1 MEMAWLLE
9 QPSCSSLSSSSAYS
23 SSFTSLGASS
33 NRSSL
38 AWVSTRYL
46 PSASSSSPASSS
58 SSSSASSTSS
68 RSSNLS
74 WGRRK
79 QTNRSNKADH
89 LIPASLLME
98 ERGGSGKEAG
108 VAMTIFKE
116 NLINTFEQTGLCR
129 EDELLG
135 QQNRLGADNGSTSSS
150 NYGNGSA
157 MNRAAEVTESI
168 RGSFSSA
175 AVAGEDKVWLQM
187 RAEARQ
193 DSDSEP
199 ALASYLYSTIMAH
212 KSLERALA
220 FHLGNKLSSATF
232 LSTQLVSV
240 FIDTIMDDQTIR
252 ESIRL
257 DIVAVRERDPAC
269 VSYSHCLLNFKG
281 FLALQAHRVAHRLWT
296 QGRRS
301 LALAMQSR
309 VSEVFHVDIHPAAV
323 VGSGILFDH
332 ATGVVVG
339 ETAVIGNNVSILHHV
354 TLGGTGKTVG
364 DRHPKIGDGVLIGA
378 GATILGPI
386 IVGEGAKIGAGSVVL
401 TDIPP
406 HTTAV
411 GNPARLVGGKNA
423 PRKSKDN
430 PSETMDH
437 TSFMSHWS
445 DYVI

>member
-1 MEMAWLLE
+1 MEMARLLE

-23 SSFTSLGASS
+23 LSFTSLGALSNLSS
-33 NRSSL
+33 S
-38 AWVSTRYL
+38 AWVSSRSL

-58 SSSSASSTSS
+58 SSASSTS
-68 RSSNLS
+68 RSCDLS

-79 QTNRSNKADH
+79 QTKGRNKADH
-89 LIPASLLME
+89 IVPASLLME
-98 ERGGSGKEAG
+98 ERGGSGKEVG
-108 VAMTIFKE
+108 VAMMIFRE
-116 NLINTFEQTGLCR
+116 NLITTFEQTGLCR

-135 QQNRLGADNGSTSSS
+135 QQNRRGADNGSNSS
-150 NYGNGSA
+150 NGNGSA
-157 MNRAAEVTESI
+157 MSRTAEATEST
-168 RGSFSSA
+168 RGSASSA
-175 AVAGEDKVWLQM
+175 DVAGEDKVWLQM

-199 ALASYLYSTIMAH
+199 ALASYLYSTILAH

-252 ESIRL
+252 DSIRL

-269 VSYSHCLLNFKG
+269 VSYAHCLLNFKG

-378 GATILGPI
+378 GATLLGPI
-386 IVGEGAKIGAGSVVL
+386 TVGEGAKIGAGSVVL

-411 GNPARLVGGKNA
+411 GNPARLVGGKDA
-423 PRKSKDN
+423 PRKSKEN

>member
-1 MEMAWLLE
+1 MEMARLVE

-38 AWVSTRYL
+38 AWVSSRYF
-46 PSASSSSPASSS
+46 PSGSSSSPASSS
-58 SSSSASSTSS
+58 SSSSASSTPS

-74 WGRRK
+74 WGRRR
-79 QTNRSNKADH
+79 QTKRSNKADH

-98 ERGGSGKEAG
+98 ERG
-108 VAMTIFKE
+108 IFRE

-135 QQNRLGADNGSTSSS
+135 QQNRRGADNGSSRS
-150 NYGNGSA
+150 NGNGSA
-157 MNRAAEVTESI
+157 MNRAAEATEST
-168 RGSFSSA
+168 RDSVSSV
-175 AVAGEDKVWLQM
+175 AVAGEDKLWLQM

-199 ALASYLYSTIMAH
+199 ALASYLYSTILAH

-252 ESIRL
+252 DSIRL

-269 VSYSHCLLNFKG
+269 VSYAHCLLNFKG

-354 TLGGTGKTVG
+354 TLGGTGKTAG

-378 GATILGPI
+378 GATLLGPI

-411 GNPARLVGGKNA
+411 GNPARLVGGKDA